1 MLVRQPVHFESSRF
15 DSARKIPVRQP
26 VTSSYH
32 TESLRLEFP
41 DLPSPAVSN
50 RSSAVVPC
58 PLESVDLEKSKNN
71 TPKDKIMVANKTK
84 HEKLV
89 SFIGMCCLQSIY
101 I

>member
-1 MLVRQPVHFESSRF
+1 MPRTPARF
-15 DSARKIPVRQP
+15 DSYSRYSIKNLPVPPLGRP
-26 VTSSYH
+26 RNP
-32 TESLRLEFP
+32 ESLRLEFP